1 MHVVTHPTQT
11 LPKCVFTGEAQ
22 RGLSSGF
29 TTYLDLSSA
38 SVVLQRAQAK
48 LIHCIFYLTIL
59 FIQYLHNTVFIQ
71 YNMDI
76 EQDSEVAQLCP
87 TLCNPMD
94 CSLPGS
100 SVHGIFQKNT
110 GVGCHFLLQQSN
122 IEQDNTLSI
131 LAVIYHVDKCV
142 LAEVC

>member
-1 MHVVTHPTQT
+1 MHVVTHPTPT

-100 SVHGIFQKNT
+100 SLHGI
-110 GVGCHFLLQQSN
+110 LQARVLDS
-122 IEQDNTLSI
+122 TLEWVAIAFSRRSSRPRDQTWVSGI
-131 LAVIYHVDKCV
+131 PGRCFNL
-142 LAEVC
+142 